1 MAWRDDD
8 DEAADESRVA
18 TWLGLRF
25 FGREKGRASL
35 SSFLAPYS
43 TAVPLLSFCVPL
55 LGAACDEDELRRR
68 RGGRSACVRACVA
81 VIVLRGESASL
92 VMFVA
97 PSFSPR
103 NRHRC
108 ASDDAPVC

>member
-1 MAWRDDD
+1 MTTTT

-43 TAVPLLSFCVPL
+43 AAVPLLSFVFLFSGQRATRTNCGEEEV
-55 LGAACDEDELRRR
+55 ANEVEVQE
-68 RGGRSACVRACVA
+68 VR
-81 VIVLRGESASL
+81 ET
-92 VMFVA
+92 
-97 PSFSPR
+97 
-103 NRHRC
+103 
-108 ASDDAPVC
+108 

>member
-1 MAWRDDD
+1 MGCFLRGMGGRDDD
-8 DEAADESRVA
+8 DEAAEHAAEAESRVA

-43 TAVPLLSFCVPL
+43 AAVPLLSFCVPL

-68 RGGRSACVRACVA
+68 RGGKSACMRAW
-81 VIVLRGESASL
+81 L
-92 VMFVA
+92 
-97 PSFSPR
+97 
-103 NRHRC
+103 
-108 ASDDAPVC
+108 